1 MYMAWNTLGL
11 ALMNLNKISD
21 ANTAFSTALA
31 MNPDTPEILNN
42 LAISA
47 ARMGKLD
54 EALKSIARAAELAP
68 QNEQVKK
75 NKDQISKVKPT

>member
-1 MYMAWNTLGL
+1 
-11 ALMNLNKISD
+11 
-21 ANTAFSTALA
+21 
-31 MNPDTPEILNN
+31 
-42 LAISA
+42 
-47 ARMGKLD
+47 MGKLD